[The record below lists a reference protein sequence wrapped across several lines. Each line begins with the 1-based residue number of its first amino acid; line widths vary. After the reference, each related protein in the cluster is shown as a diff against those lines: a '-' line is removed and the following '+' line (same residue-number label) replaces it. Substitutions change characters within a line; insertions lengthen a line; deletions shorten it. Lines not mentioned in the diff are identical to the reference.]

1 MTNTRQ
7 IPTALSVV
15 SYLFFA
21 MGILALV
28 DMIGSAFRGSFN
40 LDFNLL
46 GLWICA
52 GLRRY
57 SLGWRTCALVFVWL
71 DMIAL
76 AFCLVYGFVGR
87 GPAFIKIFGQ
97 HYADIPV
104 IWVSVTA
111 MIFSPLVFWM
121 YRVLTRPNIR
131 VLFYDDS
138 QKPAA

>member
-7 IPTALSVV
+7 IPIGLSVV
-15 SYLFFA
+15 SYVFFA

-28 DMIGSAFRGSFN
+28 DIIGGAFRGSLN
-40 LDFNLL
+40 LDFNIL

-57 SLGWRTCALVFVWL
+57 SSGWRTCALVFLWL

-76 AFCLVYGFVGR
+76 AVCLVYGFLGS

-97 HYADIPV
+97 RYADIPV
-104 IWVSVTA
+104 IWVSGVA
-111 MIFSPLVFWM
+111 VIFFPLVFWM

-131 VLFYDDS
+131 SMFYDMS
-138 QKPAA
+138 QTPAA